1 MKKDSEPRLAL
12 IGCGGIA
19 GGGGDAKAGHLLSLE
34 KMGLHV
40 STYCDVNLA
49 LARKRREQFGPAT
62 AQVTDDAQKVFD
74 DPAID
79 AVIICTRHDSNAPLA
94 VRAAE
99 AGKHVFVEKALAL
112 TERACQDVIDAQKR
126 TGRKIMVGFSK
137 RYTPAYKALMPLKGL
152 AKLLVAQCSEPAW
165 DSYDFWGKDPVSG
178 GGQAFMCGIHV
189 ADMLLELAGSDPV
202 RIMAM
207 GELHDTDG
215 RSEGQESVK
224 TSGGN
229 PNCADKQAG
238 SNVGLPVGAVEP
250 SQRKPLGHP
259 AARPA
264 PNSPR
269 PTVINKAYALVEF
282 ANGVHGIFAS
292 GDTGDCSHL
301 SKFSLE
307 FHTGQGV
314 AVAHERLK
322 YLTVSNIPGL
332 DNVREEDE
340 HFDDVMRDFVR
351 CVRDDLPA
359 PVGPV
364 EGLRATRL
372 IVRIIESIRTG
383 GPVKW

>member
-1 MKKDSEPRLAL
+1 MKKDPELNLAL

-19 GGGGDAKAGHLLSLE
+19 GGGGDVKAGHLLSLE
-34 KMGLHV
+34 KLGLHV
-40 STYCDVNLA
+40 STYCDMNLA

-62 AQVTDDAQKVFD
+62 AKVTDSAQTVFD

-112 TERACQDVIDAQKR
+112 SERACQDVIDAQKR

-137 RYTPAYKALMPLKGL
+137 RYTPAYKALMPLKGQ

-178 GGQAFMCGIHV
+178 GGQAYMCGIHV
-189 ADMLLELAGSDPV
+189 ADMMLELAGSDPV

-207 GELHDTDG
+207 GG
-215 RSEGQESVK
+215 PVS
-224 TSGGN
+224 
-229 PNCADKQAG
+229 PAG
-238 SNVGLPVGAVEP
+238 
-250 SQRKPLGHP
+250 
-259 AARPA
+259 
-264 PNSPR
+264 
-269 PTVINKAYALVEF
+269 PTILNKGYALVEF
-282 ANGVHGIFAS
+282 ASGIHGIFATS
-292 GDTGDCSHL
+292 DTGDCSHL

-322 YLTVSNIPGL
+322 CLTVSNIPGL
-332 DNVREEDE
+332 ADVREDDE
-340 HFDDVMRDFVR
+340 HFDHVMRDFVR
-351 CVRDDLPA
+351 CVREDLPV
-359 PVGPV
+359 PVGPA

-372 IVRIIESIRTG
+372 IVRIIDSIRAG

>member
-1 MKKDSEPRLAL
+1 MKIPEPRLAL

-19 GGGGDAKAGHLLSLE
+19 GGGGDAKGGHLLSLE

-40 STYCDVNLA
+40 STYCDMDLA
-49 LARKRREQFGPAT
+49 LARKRRDQFGPAT
-62 AQVTDDAQKVFD
+62 AQVVDDAQKVFD

-165 DSYDFWGKDPVSG
+165 DSYAFWGKDPVSG
-178 GGQAFMCGIHV
+178 GGQAYMCGIHV
-189 ADMLLELAGSDPV
+189 ADMMLELAGSDPV

-207 GELHDTDG
+207 GELHETVVRG
-215 RSEGQESVK
+215 EGQASVK
-224 TSGGN
+224 TSGGAS
-229 PNCADKQAG
+229 NCADKQAG
-238 SNVGLPVGAVEP
+238 SHVGLPVGAVEP
-250 SQRKPLGHP
+250 SEGKTLSHP
-259 AARPA
+259 APCPA

-269 PTVINKAYALVEF
+269 PTILNKAYALVEF
-282 ANGVHGIFAS
+282 ANGIHGIFATS
-292 GDTGDCSHL
+292 DTGDCSYL

-340 HFDDVMRDFVR
+340 HFDDEMRDFVR
-351 CVRDDLPA
+351 CVRDDLPV

-372 IVRIIESIRTG
+372 IVRIIDSIRTG